1 MFVGSRR
8 MRFQSYHDVDLESN
22 SRAWWIEQSLAR
34 WYKCR
39 RDRVE
44 LASLA
49 KRPIHLF
56 LSWLRSFSKN
66 RRPHS
71 DQRCAFFNRDRE
83 ILRHSHRELR
93 KIDMKLRLHAS
104 AQLAQLNKIF
114 PRSFGF
120 LGDRRDRHKP
130 QDRQPWQREQ
140 RFHFCAQLVRFHQ
153 LRGPLSP
160 PLGRSARARARDF
173 QRSKP
178 CRIVGPALRLPINNI
193 SARSPRRPLGLPIL
207 YGVCLDLRRRSSIA
221 QSAATTRI

>member
-44 LASLA
+44 LASPA
-49 KRPIHLF
+49 ARPIHLF
-56 LSWLRSFSKN
+56 SSWLRSFSKN

-83 ILRHSHRELR
+83 ILRHPHRELR
-93 KIDMKLRLHAS
+93 KIDMKLRLQAS

-130 QDRQPWQREQ
+130 QDRQSWQREQ
-140 RFHFCAQLVRFHQ
+140 RFHFCAQLIG
-153 LRGPLSP
+153 LKAELTPLACYIDLKQNSWMQTVFF
-160 PLGRSARARARDF
+160 GDAVDVFRERERIDAVSQF
-173 QRSKP
+173 KQRERMTNLIFLEMP
-178 CRIVGPALRLPINNI
+178 HEMPAQ
-193 SARSPRRPLGLPIL
+193 
-207 YGVCLDLRRRSSIA
+207 VWW
-221 QSAATTRI
+221 